1 MTVWE
6 RVQQA
11 LLRRGIN
18 TLFELAL
25 WMLLVYTVIGVG
37 YAMLHI
43 ELIGQLKHAL
53 SADFTVFA
61 NIAALVVA
69 VAFWPVLLTSSL
81 LCGVAGCGLLT

>member
-1 MTVWE
+1 MTIWE

-18 TLFELAL
+18 TVVELVL
-25 WMLLVYTVIGVG
+25 WIGLAYTVIGVA

-69 VAFWPVLLTSSL
+69 VLGWPVLLASSL

>member
-6 RVQQA
+6 RMQQA

-18 TLFELAL
+18 TVFELMLWIAL
-25 WMLLVYTVIGVG
+25 LYTVIGVA

-53 SADFTVFA
+53 SAQFTVFA
-61 NIAALVVA
+61 NIAALVVT
-69 VAFWPVLLTSSL
+69 VAFWPALLASSL

>member
-1 MTVWE
+1 MTMWE
-6 RVQQA
+6 RMQQA

-18 TLFELAL
+18 TVLELVLWIAL
-25 WMLLVYTVIGVG
+25 AYTVFGVG

-43 ELIGQLKHAL
+43 ELIGQLKHTL

-69 VAFWPVLLTSSL
+69 VVFWPVLLASSL